1 MSLTGTYSGPMLVQH
16 MESSGTPV
24 DIAVETPSFF
34 DANFK
39 AMLPSDLINSTLDE
53 PEELPVQTEEDVE
66 SDEYYE
72 EEENWIF

>member
-1 MSLTGTYSGPMLVQH
+1 LNGKSF
-16 MESSGTPV
+16 V
-24 DIAVETPSFF
+24 DYFDFF

-53 PEELPVQTEEDVE
+53 PEELPVPAEEDVE